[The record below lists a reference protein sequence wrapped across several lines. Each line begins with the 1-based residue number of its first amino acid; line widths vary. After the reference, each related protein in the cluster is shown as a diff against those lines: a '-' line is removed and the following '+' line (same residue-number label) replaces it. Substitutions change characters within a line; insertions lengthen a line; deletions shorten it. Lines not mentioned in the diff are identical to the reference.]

1 MTDNHATNG
10 AHWKLISR
18 AAGLTILAAG
28 IVLLFLKAI
37 AGADVDSLAVETL
50 FVVGAYLCGVPSI
63 ASFVSAIRKNG
74 SG

>member
-1 MTDNHATNG
+1 MTTHQTNG

-18 AAGLTILAAG
+18 AAGLTILACA

-37 AGADVDSLAVETL
+37 GGADVDSIAVEVL
-50 FVVGAYLCGVPSI
+50 LVIGAYLCGVPSI
-63 ASFVSAIRKNG
+63 ASFVSSIRKNG